1 MWITN
6 THWILHYRAHALT
19 KVAHLFFPIT
29 FVLSFPTHCVH
40 VTVKAHDTIPTHH
53 VVAKALVSKL

>member
-1 MWITN
+1 
-6 THWILHYRAHALT
+6 LHYRAHALT

-40 VTVKAHDTIPTHH
+40 VTVKAHDTIPTHR